1 VYDGR
6 DRRNKK
12 QKILILKNKLKWLIE
27 PIEPILVRTYFVVY
41 DRRDRRNKKKE
52 NKYLIAPIEPI
63 TVRTYIVVY
72 DGRDRRNKG

>member
-1 VYDGR
+1 MA
-6 DRRNKK
+6 
-12 QKILILKNKLKWLIE
+12 
-27 PIEPILVRTYFVVY
+27 VRGYIVVY